1 MILKALYDYYYRCI
15 DNDPNSLPIYGTMN
29 AQISFII
36 VIDKEGNYVGL
47 EDSRLEN
54 GKGKTYVLPIGV
66 HTNAITPFLFWDNC
80 QYALDYSIANK
91 PLSESDAIDPK
102 KKQKWEK
109 TLAMAHKKHE
119 AFVAKCLNIANE
131 TQDESFIAVSKFYA
145 KNQLTNL
152 MASKD
157 WELIKANP
165 TANVSFRIL
174 GETRLVANSPKLI
187 KYVETDST
195 ENGICLITGK
205 KGSII
210 RKATPTPIVGCNA
223 SASLVSFQE
232 DSGYDSYGKEKA
244 YNAPILV
251 DAEFAFST
259 ALKRLKEP
267 DSRNKFTINDRL
279 YIYFSSEKNAESEQ
293 MEDFLYSIFGRNDD
307 PNSNLESVR
316 RKVRSIFNGKN
327 IISDNTYFYIIGIAP
342 NLGREAIV
350 YYSEIPLFKFAEK
363 LDRHFEDMNI
373 CVSKWEKPY
382 YGLFEIL
389 RSVVL
394 KGDVRK
400 NCPPNLPDAIVKSI
414 FEGFP
419 YPYTLFSLA
428 IRRIRA
434 EQDVA
439 PYGNPCRMAI
449 IKAYLNR
456 LNDNNKKLEVM
467 LDKENTNPGYLCGR
481 LFAVLENLQYAANGQ
496 DSIRSSYMNAAS
508 STPSAVFSTVLKL
521 SNTHYG
527 KLAKDKKGLAIF
539 FDKQKEEI
547 LHLLSDFP
555 DTLEL
560 QDQGRFFIG
569 YYHQKNYKENNQ
581 E

>member
-47 EDSRLEN
+47 EDSRQEN

-102 KKQKWEK
+102 KIQKWEK

-342 NLGREAIV
+342 NLG
-350 YYSEIPLFKFAEK
+350 SNSLLF
-363 LDRHFEDMNI
+363 
-373 CVSKWEKPY
+373 
-382 YGLFEIL
+382 
-389 RSVVL
+389 
-394 KGDVRK
+394 
-400 NCPPNLPDAIVKSI
+400 
-414 FEGFP
+414 
-419 YPYTLFSLA
+419 
-428 IRRIRA
+428 
-434 EQDVA
+434 
-439 PYGNPCRMAI
+439 
-449 IKAYLNR
+449 
-456 LNDNNKKLEVM
+456 
-467 LDKENTNPGYLCGR
+467 
-481 LFAVLENLQYAANGQ
+481 
-496 DSIRSSYMNAAS
+496 
-508 STPSAVFSTVLKL
+508 
-521 SNTHYG
+521 
-527 KLAKDKKGLAIF
+527 
-539 FDKQKEEI
+539 
-547 LHLLSDFP
+547 
-555 DTLEL
+555 
-560 QDQGRFFIG
+560 
-569 YYHQKNYKENNQ
+569 
-581 E
+581 